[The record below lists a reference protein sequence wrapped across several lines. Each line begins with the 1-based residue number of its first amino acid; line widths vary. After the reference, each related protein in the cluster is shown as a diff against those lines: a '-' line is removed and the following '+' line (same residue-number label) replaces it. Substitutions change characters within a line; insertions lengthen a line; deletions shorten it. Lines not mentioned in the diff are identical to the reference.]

1 MYILQI
7 ISHFFLFSNHLETS
21 NILPIFLK
29 YDTNNKLMD
38 KQNIYDESNVRII
51 EDTSKL
57 RQSRRKEKKKRET
70 IVKRKLRYKK

>member
-1 MYILQI
+1 
-7 ISHFFLFSNHLETS
+7 
-21 NILPIFLK
+21 
-29 YDTNNKLMD
+29 MD